1 MVYYTLMKIVFARFV
16 SAIIHVRALIV
27 RTWKKYRSMRPRN
40 QLIGAGILALVIIG
54 LIVLMHS
61 FASTK
66 AVGDQPRTVSLA
78 PASSLSG
85 TSDGA
90 SVLGLVRSVTEAT
103 LLAESGG
110 TVRAVHTS
118 LGASVPAGFVLAEL
132 ENASQRAQVLQ
143 AEGAY
148 DAAIASRSAV
158 SPTDVTSTVRNT
170 YRAAFAAAD
179 NALTSEVDSVFGDET
194 ALGPELIISRGS
206 YSVDYFPRGR
216 AQLDSLM
223 STWRLHQATLSTD
236 APEVE
241 LQEAQT
247 ILDTFASFLGELT
260 QAANETNSNATATQ
274 KANLASARATVNA
287 QLSAVASAR
296 EAYRGKSITSTASV
310 NASVKQA
317 LGSLRGAQAQLEKT
331 LVRAP
336 IAGTVNFFPIRTGDY
351 VTAYT
356 HVATVAQNGSLEIV
370 ASVSEETRANLAVGD
385 AITVESTY
393 SGIITAIA
401 PALDPSTRQ
410 IEIRIAVS
418 GAKTDLVNGQSVHI
432 TLPNTTSTKAVAGP
446 LMLPLASVK
455 LLAQTREVFTVGE
468 DGRLVGHQVTVGQ
481 VHGSRIEV
489 LSGISPEA
497 RIVTDARGLSDGQK
511 VSVADALAQ

>member
-1 MVYYTLMKIVFARFV
+1 MNTALTRLQ
-16 SAIIHVRALIV
+16 SAFLHVRTQAL
-27 RTWKKYRSMRPRN
+27 RTWGTYRSMRPRN
-40 QLIGAGILALVIIG
+40 QLIGAGILVVLVIG
-54 LIVLMHS
+54 LIVLANTFS
-61 FASTK
+61 STK
-66 AVGDQPRTVSLA
+66 TSGDQSRTVTLA
-78 PASSLSG
+78 TASSLSG
-85 TSDGA
+85 NSDGA

-132 ENASQRAQVLQ
+132 ENASQRAAVLQ

-158 SPTDVTSTVRNT
+158 SPSDVTTTVRNA
-170 YRAAFAAAD
+170 YRAAFTASD

-194 ALGPELIISRGS
+194 AFGPELIISRGT

-216 AQLDSLM
+216 ARLETLM
-223 STWRLHQATLSTD
+223 NTWRTHQATLSSD
-236 APEVE
+236 APEAQ
-241 LQEAQT
+241 LNEAQAV
-247 ILDTFASFLGELT
+247 LDTLATFLSELT
-260 QAANETNSNATATQ
+260 RTANETNSSATATQ

-287 QLSAVASAR
+287 QLSIIAAAR
-296 EAYRGKSITSTASV
+296 EAYRGKSVSSTASV
-310 NASVKQA
+310 DASVKQA

-336 IAGTVNFFPIRTGDY
+336 IAGTVNFFPLRAGDY

-356 HVATVAQNGSLEIV
+356 HVATVAQNGALEIV
-370 ASVSEETRANLAVGD
+370 SSVSEDTRANLAVGD
-385 AITVESTY
+385 KVSVESTY
-393 SGIITAIA
+393 AGIITAIA

-418 GAKTDLVNGQSVHI
+418 GAKTSLVNGQSVRI
-432 TLPNTTSTKAVAGP
+432 TLPNTTSTPVASGP

-455 LLAQTREVFTVGE
+455 LLTQTREVFTVGE
-468 DGRLVGHQVTVGQ
+468 DGRLVGHSVIVGQ

-489 LSGISPEA
+489 LSGIEPDA
-497 RIVTDARGLSDGQK
+497 RIVVDARGLSDGQK
-511 VSVADALAQ
+511 VTVADALAQ